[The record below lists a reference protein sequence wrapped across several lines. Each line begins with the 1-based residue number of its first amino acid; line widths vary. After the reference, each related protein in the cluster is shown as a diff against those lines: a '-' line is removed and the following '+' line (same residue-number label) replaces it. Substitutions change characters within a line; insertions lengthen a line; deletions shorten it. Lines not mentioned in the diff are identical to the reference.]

1 VEELESDHEMV
12 RVLTQQR
19 QNPENWATGRAGM
32 TVAIHRYRP
41 PRRKQLSKPSMNS
54 RLISLL
60 TAAVSVAVVAAARG
74 DDSSAQLNIHT
85 AIEVEF
91 PTESGK
97 VYQLQGSSNLVD
109 WSAIG
114 DPVFGVGRPVS
125 RTFSTRSGANVVFQS
140 YRLDVTAGP
149 TDGFAPWSLSGLTI
163 SLDDDSDDD
172 RLFFQS
178 ETEGVDEGD
187 DADRF
192 TYVFSRVDLNTVTVE
207 LTYSNARRESV
218 TFTFSAAGMGTWMR
232 EEYRHGRLKDRDVG
246 TFTVPGRAGSSGT
259 PTPTTPP
266 GVPTEMPTD
275 LAGLAYL
282 FQDDSTPDRL
292 EFSTGGQGLE
302 VGDDVDDDEPNRFT
316 YSYAVTGTNTA
327 RLVVNFKPGKYDEY
341 ELTFVA
347 GGQGTFVRREFNK
360 DQLKDVDQG
369 SFSAVGAPNDDS
381 DGKPPGNTGT
391 RPEGSLQGLTYT
403 LRTDDDPETLRFY
416 SESTGLE
423 VGDDE
428 DDDEPNTFSYTYTP
442 TGDQTANLVVRFKA
456 DKWDEYTLKFSEGN
470 SGTFLRREFDDGLL
484 KDTDS
489 GSFSGSTTP

>member
-1 VEELESDHEMV
+1 M
-12 RVLTQQR
+12 
-19 QNPENWATGRAGM
+19 
-32 TVAIHRYRP
+32 Y
-41 PRRKQLSKPSMNS
+41 S

-60 TAAVSVAVVAAARG
+60 TAATSVVAVAAVRG
-74 DDSSAQLNIHT
+74 DEPAAQLKIHT

-109 WSAIG
+109 WSSIG

-125 RTFSTRSGANVVFQS
+125 RTFSTRSGASVVFQS
-140 YRLDVTAGP
+140 YRLDVAAGP
-149 TDGFAPWSLSGLTI
+149 TDGFAPWSLSGLTL

-172 RLFFQS
+172 RLHFQS

-187 DADRF
+187 DADPF
-192 TYVFSRVDLNTVTVE
+192 TYVFSRVDLNTVTAE
-207 LTYSNARRESV
+207 LTYSNSRREIL

-232 EEYRHGRLKDRDVG
+232 EEYRNGRLKDRDVG
-246 TFTVPGRAGSSGT
+246 SFTIPGPAGSGGT

-266 GVPTEMPTD
+266 GVPTEMPAD
-275 LAGLAYL
+275 LSGLAYL

-292 EFSTGGQGLE
+292 EFSAGGQGLE
-302 VGDDVDDDEPNRFT
+302 VGDDGDDDEPNRFT

-341 ELTFVA
+341 ELTFAA
-347 GGQGTFVRREFNK
+347 GGRGNFVRREFSK

-369 SFSAVGAPNDDS
+369 SFSAVGAADDDS
-381 DGKPPGNTGT
+381 GGTPSGNTGT

-403 LRTDDDPETLRFY
+403 LRTGDDPATLRFY

-423 VGDDE
+423 IGDDE
-428 DDDEPNTFSYTYTP
+428 DDDEPNTFSYTYTL
-442 TGDQTANLVVRFKA
+442 TGDQTADLIVRFKA
-456 DKWDEYTLKFSEGN
+456 DKWDEYTLNFTEGN
-470 SGTFLRREFDDGLL
+470 SGTFRRREFDDGLL

-489 GSFSGSTTP
+489 GSFSGSKTP